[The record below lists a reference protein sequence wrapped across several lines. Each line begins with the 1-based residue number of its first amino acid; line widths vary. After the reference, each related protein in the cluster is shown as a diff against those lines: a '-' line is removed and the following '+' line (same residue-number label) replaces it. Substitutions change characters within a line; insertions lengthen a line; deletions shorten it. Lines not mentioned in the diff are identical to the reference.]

1 MNDYLCSSMNVNA
14 FCCSVV
20 LNVTHA
26 FKVKCMCARAR
37 KSGLVDPAGGE
48 VLITV
53 LQ

>member
-14 FCCSVV
+14 FFSPVV
-20 LNVTHA
+20 LNVTHT
-26 FKVKCMCARAR
+26 FKVKCMCVSVR
-37 KSGLVDPAGGE
+37 KSGWVDPAGGE